1 MEQARLPM
9 TDYYKRRIDGL
20 IDNRLTSIEHQQE
33 LQQKTLTRLESRINY
48 LFGAIGVLIVIVN
61 LLAPIVTKL
70 IP

>member
-1 MEQARLPM
+1 MEQARL
-9 TDYYKRRIDGL
+9 TDYYKRRIDDL
-20 IDNRLTSIEHQQE
+20 IDDRLTSIEHQQE

-48 LFGAIGVLIVIVN
+48 LFGAIGVLIVVVN